1 MTQVNGRT
9 VGLLQSGG
17 LSSLGVGI
25 WLAEE
30 GVATHHYVADLG
42 QSTPGELSAL
52 AEALRATGARVTV
65 VDLRERMAWVAA
77 DLLRFRARHDGGYW
91 NTTSASRLVL
101 VEALA
106 PLMRADGCRVLA
118 HGCVG
123 GGNDERRFAR
133 YRERLAP
140 ELDIYAP
147 WDDPKALAR
156 FPDRARMLEA
166 VTARGLPVDRGSDA
180 ERSSDANLAG
190 ASHESA
196 TLEDLRAPA
205 TVLRPRWG
213 RWPGESPGSPA
224 QVRVTFSDGRL
235 SGVDGDGDGPLEAFL
250 AANEVAGR
258 HGVWLRDVVERRIK
272 GTVCRGTYESPGLEL
287 LDRAWV
293 RALQVGLDAEG
304 RSLFGRLSARLGAAM
319 YEGRWLDRTA
329 AAARAAADALLDGVS
344 GQVTVTAWR
353 GRVDVVRTEMTTQAV
368 RETRF
373 GSGGNR
379 WSRAV

>member
-1 MTQVNGRT
+1 MTPVNGRT

-52 AEALRATGARVTV
+52 AEALRATGAPVTL

-147 WDDPKALAR
+147 WDEIG
-156 FPDRARMLEA
+156 RAH
-166 VTARGLPVDRGSDA
+166 V
-180 ERSSDANLAG
+180 
-190 ASHESA
+190 
-196 TLEDLRAPA
+196 
-205 TVLRPRWG
+205 
-213 RWPGESPGSPA
+213 
-224 QVRVTFSDGRL
+224 
-235 SGVDGDGDGPLEAFL
+235 
-250 AANEVAGR
+250 
-258 HGVWLRDVVERRIK
+258 
-272 GTVCRGTYESPGLEL
+272 
-287 LDRAWV
+287 
-293 RALQVGLDAEG
+293 
-304 RSLFGRLSARLGAAM
+304 
-319 YEGRWLDRTA
+319 
-329 AAARAAADALLDGVS
+329 
-344 GQVTVTAWR
+344 
-353 GRVDVVRTEMTTQAV
+353 
-368 RETRF
+368 
-373 GSGGNR
+373 
-379 WSRAV
+379 